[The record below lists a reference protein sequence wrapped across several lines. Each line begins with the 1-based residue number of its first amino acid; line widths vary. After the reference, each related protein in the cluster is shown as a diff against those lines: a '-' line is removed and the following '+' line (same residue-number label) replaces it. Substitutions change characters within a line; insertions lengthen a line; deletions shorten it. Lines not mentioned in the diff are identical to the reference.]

1 MRLFRDTITL
11 QTGQSQEFIDITKH
25 VRDVIA
31 RSEIRDGPGIATT
44 IRATRTAIEATP
56 TPTCGPLSSAAACRW
71 RWRTA
76 SRRSVSTRA

>member
-31 RSEIRDGPGIATT
+31 RSRSGTGWWWS
-44 IRATRTAIEATP
+44 TP
-56 TPTCGPLSSAAACRW
+56 CTP
-71 RWRTA
+71 
-76 SRRSVSTRA
+76 RSGCS